1 MLAGVELVS
10 DRESKTPFDP
20 KLGIAGKIAAY
31 CLDKGLMVLSGVT
44 GTSDGIVGD
53 ALQIS
58 PALTMTPEEMDVAI
72 AILREAIISVTAI

>member
-1 MLAGVELVS
+1 
-10 DRESKTPFDP
+10 
-20 KLGIAGKIAAY
+20 
-31 CLDKGLMVLSGVT
+31 MVLSGVT